1 MAAFRKNI
9 QGRFEDV
16 ETELVRRLAQRGF
29 GVLSRIAFHE
39 VLEQKIGK
47 KIEPYV
53 RLGVCNPGLAFEALE
68 AERGVGAVLPC
79 AVALRELPEGAVE
92 VAFLRPEEAF
102 VLATG
107 ERNPT
112 LERLA
117 QTVEAAL
124 REVVDEL
131 EVAS

>member
-1 MAAFRKNI
+1 MSAYRKNI
-9 QGRFEDV
+9 QGGIEDV
-16 ETELVRRLAQRGF
+16 ETELVRSLGQRGF

-39 VLEQKIGK
+39 VIEQKIGR

-53 RLGVCNPGLAFEALE
+53 RLGVCNPKLAYEALE

-92 VAFLRPEEAF
+92 VAFLQPEEAF
-102 VLATG
+102 VLAVG
-107 ERNPT
+107 ELNPT

-117 QTVEAAL
+117 STVEVSL

-131 EVAS
+131 KVAS

>member
-1 MAAFRKNI
+1 MSAYRKNI
-9 QGRFEDV
+9 QGGIEDV
-16 ETELVRRLAQRGF
+16 ETELVRSLGQRGF

-39 VLEQKIGK
+39 VIEQKIGR

-53 RLGVCNPGLAFEALE
+53 RLGVCNPKLAYEALE

-102 VLATG
+102 VLAVG
-107 ERNPT
+107 ELNPT

-117 QTVEAAL
+117 STVEVSL
-124 REVVDEL
+124 REAVEEL

>member
-1 MAAFRKNI
+1 MSAYRKNI
-9 QGRFEDV
+9 QGGIEDV
-16 ETELVRRLAQRGF
+16 ETELVRSLGQRGF
-29 GVLSRIAFHE
+29 GVLGRIAFHE
-39 VLEQKIGK
+39 VIEQKIGR

-53 RLGVCNPGLAFEALE
+53 RLGVCNPKLAYEALE

-102 VLATG
+102 VLAVG
-107 ERNPT
+107 ELNPT

-117 QTVEAAL
+117 STVEVSL
-124 REVVDEL
+124 REAVEEL

>member
-1 MAAFRKNI
+1 MSAYRKNI
-9 QGRFEDV
+9 QGGIEDV
-16 ETELVRRLAQRGF
+16 ETELVRSLGQRGF
-29 GVLSRIAFHE
+29 GVLGRIAFHE
-39 VLEQKIGK
+39 VIEQKIGR

-53 RLGVCNPGLAFEALE
+53 RLGVCNPKLAYEALE

-102 VLATG
+102 VLAVG
-107 ERNPT
+107 ELNPT

-117 QTVEAAL
+117 STVEVSL
-124 REVVDEL
+124 REAVDEL

>member
-1 MAAFRKNI
+1 MAAFRKDI
-9 QGRFEDV
+9 QGSLENV
-16 ETELVRRLAQRGF
+16 ESELVRGLAQRGF

-39 VLEQKIGK
+39 VLEQKIDK

-68 AERGVGAVLPC
+68 ADRGVGAVLPC

-92 VAFLRPEEAF
+92 VAYLRPQEAF
-102 VLATG
+102 LVATG
-107 ERNPT
+107 NGDAT

-117 QTVEAAL
+117 RTVESTL

-131 EVAS
+131 EAAS